1 MPLKAIKRLLITGW
15 CMLLYTNLYA
25 QQDTLYLSLQQL
37 FERGTEQHLQLAA
50 DRLKEKIAHERTK
63 TARTTRLP
71 ELNIGLK
78 GGFLG
83 QPVIWQNGMSNPTY
97 PDSPD
102 WQQNY
107 TIDFTQPI
115 YQGGKIRYSIRQADL
130 EEEIARLQTTTDQA
144 DIKLVL
150 LEQYLNLFS
159 LYKQY
164 LVLNRKI
171 NESERRLKDIRQ
183 MKAEGIITNNDVLRS
198 EMQLTNDRLSK
209 NETENNIR
217 IVSQQLNLLIGLDEH
232 LLLIPDTTLLSQE
245 CPTTEYEDYVNR
257 AFLSDPAL
265 LLLRKQ
271 TELAENN
278 IRLTRAEQLPRLSL
292 TASNTLARPVSRT
305 LTDMYNNSWNIG
317 LSFSYP
323 PFIALQEPAQ
333 DERSPTECAADAK
346 RRRTEATAYPHECTG
361 SPAEASRSNRP
372 RGSFETIGETGGREL
387 PNHAEPVYEPTG
399 HSDGPARCRQPA
411 AECRTATDHCPYSS
425 NLHLLRITTS
435 HRSLINRIRQIPT
448 LTTLFPLCP
457 NTN

>member
-1 MPLKAIKRLLITGW
+1 MITCW
-15 CMLLYTNLYA
+15 CFFLYTTLHA
-25 QQDTLYLSLQQL
+25 QQDTLHLSLQQL
-37 FERGTEQHLQLAA
+37 FERGTEQHLQLTA

-150 LEQYLNLFS
+150 LEQYLNL
-159 LYKQY
+159 L
-164 LVLNRKI
+164 
-171 NESERRLKDIRQ
+171 Q

-257 AFLSDPAL
+257 AVLSDPAL

-323 PFIALQEPAQ
+323 LSSLYRNRHKMKEARQNVLLMRNVEEQKQQHIRMNVQAALL
-333 DERSPTECAADAK
+333 K
-346 RRRTEATAYPHECTG
+346 HHEATDRVEALRL
-361 SPAEASRSNRP
+361 SVKQAEENYRIMQNRYMNQLAILTDLLDADNL
-372 RGSFETIGETGGREL
+372 RLNAEL
-387 PNHAEPVYEPTG
+387 
-399 HSDGPARCRQPA
+399 Q
-411 AECRTATDHCPYSS
+411 
-425 NLHLLRITTS
+425 
-435 HRSLINRIRQIPT
+435 
-448 LTTLFPLCP
+448 LTTARTQVIYTYYELQRAIGAL
-457 NTN
+457 

>member
-1 MPLKAIKRLLITGW
+1 MPSKVIKRLMITCW
-15 CMLLYTNLYA
+15 CFFLYTTLHA
-25 QQDTLYLSLQQL
+25 QQDTLHLSLQQL
-37 FERGTEQHLQLAA
+37 FERGTEQHLQLTA

-183 MKAEGIITNNDVLRS
+183 MKAEGIITNN
-198 EMQLTNDRLSK
+198 
-209 NETENNIR
+209 NNIR

-323 PFIALQEPAQ
+323 LSSLYRNRHKMKEARQNVLLMRNAEEQKQQHIRMNVQAALL
-333 DERSPTECAADAK
+333 K
-346 RRRTEATAYPHECTG
+346 HHEATDRVEALRL
-361 SPAEASRSNRP
+361 SVKQAEENYRIMQNRYMNQLAILTDLLDADNL
-372 RGSFETIGETGGREL
+372 RLNAEL
-387 PNHAEPVYEPTG
+387 
-399 HSDGPARCRQPA
+399 Q
-411 AECRTATDHCPYSS
+411 
-425 NLHLLRITTS
+425 
-435 HRSLINRIRQIPT
+435 
-448 LTTLFPLCP
+448 LTTARTQVIYTYYELQRAIGAL
-457 NTN
+457 

>member
-1 MPLKAIKRLLITGW
+1 
-15 CMLLYTNLYA
+15 MLLYTNLYA

-159 LYKQY
+159 LYK
-164 LVLNRKI
+164 
-171 NESERRLKDIRQ
+171 SEQRLKDIRQ

-323 PFIALQEPAQ
+323 LSSLYRNRHKMKEARQNVLLMRNVEEQKQQHIRMNVQAALL
-333 DERSPTECAADAK
+333 K
-346 RRRTEATAYPHECTG
+346 HHEATDRVEALRL
-361 SPAEASRSNRP
+361 SVKQAEENYRIMQNRYMNQLAILTDLLDADNL
-372 RGSFETIGETGGREL
+372 RLNAEL
-387 PNHAEPVYEPTG
+387 
-399 HSDGPARCRQPA
+399 Q
-411 AECRTATDHCPYSS
+411 
-425 NLHLLRITTS
+425 
-435 HRSLINRIRQIPT
+435 
-448 LTTLFPLCP
+448 LTTARTQVIYTYYELQRAIGAL
-457 NTN
+457 